1 MRTNL
6 LSITLLLLTSLAA
19 RSQSPSAFIG
29 SWEGK
34 IKFGVEVRA
43 VFNIKANDNSNGLI
57 STTDSPDQ
65 GVYGF
70 KCDTTVVWGDS
81 IRIEI
86 RGFNAVYTAKLTTD
100 STLTGILM
108 QGLPIILQLTKKAG
122 PVKERFPQ
130 TPKPPYPYKSEDVEY
145 DNADKTIHYG
155 ATITIPEGKGPFP
168 AAVLI
173 TGSGFQDRDETIMG
187 HKVFAVLADALTRNG
202 IAVLRV
208 DDRGMGKSTGDMTY
222 STSEDFARDVNTSL
236 NYLLTRPEV
245 NKKKIGLIGHSEGG
259 MIAPMV
265 ANQRNDI
272 DFIVLLAGP
281 GIKITELMVE
291 QNEKI
296 LASAGITQPAIKEY
310 IKLYRLLMDEVI
322 LQSRTINIKDYSRDS
337 LMLSVSLKDA
347 SRVWA
352 DTTASAIQK
361 EFYSSEVQRKQQV
374 DLLIHMVTSNWF
386 RYFIKYDPRPVIEK
400 LRCKVLALN
409 GSKDVQVISSS
420 NLAGIEKSLKKSK
433 SKAYTVKELS
443 GLNHLFQTCVKCNL
457 MEYGELEE
465 TFSPVALKEIND
477 WLNKYVK

>member
-1 MRTNL
+1 MRTKFLTIALFL
-6 LSITLLLLTSLAA
+6 LSSFGAK
-19 RSQSPSAFIG
+19 SQSISDFIG

-43 VFNIKANDNSNGLI
+43 VFNIKANENNNGLI

-70 KCDTTVVWGDS
+70 KCDTTIVWGDS

-86 RGFNAVYTAKLTTD
+86 RGFNAVYVAKLTTD
-100 STLTGILM
+100 STLSGILT
-108 QGLPIILQLTKKAG
+108 QGLPIILELTKKSG

-130 TPKPPYPYKSEDVEY
+130 TPKPPFPYKSEDVEY
-145 DNADKTIHYG
+145 DNADKSIHYG
-155 ATITIPEGKGPFP
+155 ATITIPQGKGPFP

-187 HKVFAVLADALTRNG
+187 HKSFAVLADALTRNG

-208 DDRGMGKSTGDMTY
+208 DDRGRGKSTGDVTY
-222 STSEDFARDVNTSL
+222 PTSADFAKDVNTSL

-245 NKKKIGLIGHSEGG
+245 NKKKLGLIGHSEGG

-281 GIKITELMVE
+281 GVKITELMVE

-296 LASAGITQPAIKEY
+296 LASSGISPEAIKEY
-310 IKLYRLLMDEVI
+310 IKHYKVLMDEVI
-322 LQSRTINIKDYSRDS
+322 LASREINIEDYSRDS
-337 LMLSVSLKDA
+337 LMLSMNLRDA
-347 SRVWA
+347 SRDWA
-352 DTTASAIQK
+352 DTTSPSIQK
-361 EFYSSEVQRKQQV
+361 EFYKSEKQRQQQV
-374 DLLIHMVTSNWF
+374 DMLINMVTSNWF
-386 RYFIKYDPRPVIEK
+386 RYFIKYDPQPALEK
-400 LRCKVLALN
+400 LRCKVLAIN
-409 GSKDVQVISSS
+409 GSKDIQVISTS

-433 SKAYTVKELS
+433 SKTYSVKELP
-443 GLNHLFQTCVKCNL
+443 GLNHLFQTCVNCSL